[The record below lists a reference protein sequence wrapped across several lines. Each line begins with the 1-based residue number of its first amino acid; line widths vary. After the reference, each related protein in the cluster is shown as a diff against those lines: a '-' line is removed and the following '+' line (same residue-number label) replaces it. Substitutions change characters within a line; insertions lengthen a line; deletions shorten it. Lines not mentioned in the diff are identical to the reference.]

1 MTTVGYG
8 DISSI
13 SVYGRLISMIN
24 AIWGTFII
32 SLLVASIGKI
42 FQLSEAQEK
51 AIEDIKRRDE
61 KMKEKE
67 EREEMR

>member
-24 AIWGTFII
+24 AVWGTFII